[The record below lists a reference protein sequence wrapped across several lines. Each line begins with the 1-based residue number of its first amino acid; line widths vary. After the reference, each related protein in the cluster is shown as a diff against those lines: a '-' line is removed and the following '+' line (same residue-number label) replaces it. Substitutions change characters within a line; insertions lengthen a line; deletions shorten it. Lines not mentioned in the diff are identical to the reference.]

1 MAKRN
6 AFTLAEV
13 LITLG
18 IIGVVAA
25 MTLPTL
31 LNSTQA
37 AQFRS
42 QFKKTMAVASQAVVV
57 TLAMDDYDAAQVNS
71 TSEGKDDNG
80 EPYMS
85 LYNMFRDRL
94 NVVGTGDDAAYKD
107 TWTYTNYKDESKTLG
122 TDNWVFYLNDG
133 STLIVG
139 QRTSCETANQA
150 KKCSGFIDVNGPKN
164 PNREVKCDSGSGE
177 TCKVTKAYDIIPI
190 VIHGQTIEPLTEAGK
205 FVLFKAGK

>member
-42 QFKKTMAVASQAVVV
+42 QFKKTMSVASQAVVV
-57 TLAMDDYDAAQVNS
+57 TLALDDYDAAQVNS
-71 TSEGKDDNG
+71 TNTGKDSSGD
-80 EPYMS
+80 PYMS

-94 NVVGTGDDAAYKD
+94 NIVGTGGEGAYAE
-107 TWTYTNYKDESKTLG
+107 TWSY
-122 TDNWVFYLNDG
+122 TDNGGNEGTIGSGNWTFYLNDG
-133 STLIVG
+133 STLSVA
-139 QRTSCETANQA
+139 QSTSCEE
-150 KKCSGFIDVNGPKN
+150 SGTCNGVIDVNGPKN
-164 PNREVKCDSGSGE
+164 PNREVKCDNDTSGSD
-177 TCKVTKAYDIIPI
+177 CKVVKAYDIIPI
-190 VIHGQTIEPLTEAGK
+190 TIYGQTIEPKTMAGK
-205 FVLFKAGK
+205 YVLFKAGK